1 MKCLKVEEYIK
12 RTSSV
17 EETTLLYQ
25 ELEKYTSSN
34 HGQHARQMYDRILRA
49 CNHQLGLGSCHFDHI
64 SELVRLVEL
73 ALHAFYKSA
82 EIVPQSGPLY
92 MEKILFHIVKNLVSL
107 ASHCMSRDLAGL
119 LYNKLSMVHQ
129 VGEDYTVLVR
139 SCFSVFWNAL
149 SAAKER
155 KLPCLK
161 ENLHLQLQAGS
172 FLLLL
177 DSEPAGPAFSKSS
190 AYMSD
195 AISVFNSTCSPLT
208 TEDAS
213 FLLKEIEAVF
223 NRALACSQTCKG
235 GVEKKAL
242 EMSRLYV
249 ISETML
255 LAVKSV
261 CKAGHHS
268 LAYTFLDEIE
278 KKILNCIGSQWI
290 PLVLG
295 RWGVKI
301 HSSLTAGKEGGQAF
315 TECARILRALSAE
328 VGHSE
333 CHAVLE
339 GCNLVIWAVGSGR
352 SKGLSGLEL
361 LALFS
366 FLEEHQEWLIK
377 MLNKNSE
384 YQAEGSKLRKSLYS
398 CLYHSFVFA
407 NGSMVTSQ
415 LEDSETLDRVL
426 LYCQATAGLL
436 MNELH
441 KLSNESLLNESVTAV
456 SNMACGMYK
465 KGLYEQAFTLVE
477 IVCRAVCKYFPS
489 QLSADRLKLPFM
501 LAVQTS
507 RRAGQLERALDW
519 VILWLKALGD
529 QITTHMA
536 EPVSFWVKIKGD
548 GALNNNE
555 DLRLR
560 TLRDGFGPDIP
571 EEKVMLC
578 LLDEELRAYKESTK
592 DMAQERYNTLCD
604 LLEICH
610 EESSYSHLRAVYL
623 CEMAQVV
630 CFQDFS
636 EQTDCMA
643 VDFTH
648 EALRLLDEEPET
660 PENADRLKD
669 DKAQALLWLYI
680 CTLEKNMQ
688 EAIESDRKRREL
700 QENTL
705 CVTDPV
711 GNNDFDY
718 ENKKKTQESAL
729 LYEGLNFNLNAEKK
743 LCQPLEQALTIWTDL
758 FKNQAMPGVRNTKQ
772 TCSSLSIAAA
782 LFRLIGKPLKALE
795 AYQLGIKFSH
805 ELADTRSYA
814 AALCQSAS
822 ILLDLGTPEL
832 ALAQIEEAE
841 KTLASETTD
850 DGPSALFMLV
860 VLLKAQYFYITG
872 QISEGVPYL
881 CQVLKE
887 VNNQKPSKSWYLL
900 RAQTLQALSSYLNLD
915 IVQLPQAQRSL
926 IVQHGISSPDSSLY
940 EALKLLCSLLVTLV
954 GKGLYG
960 NTSNNAEVHFIHQGD
975 NLVVK
980 WQLLSQLLSCSA
992 KLVAVRR
999 SSGAINDARL
1009 QCLEALKLA
1018 IKLQALNHCVELL
1031 VVKAELELMQ
1041 GEAEES
1047 RSNLDFVKTI
1057 LEQDTDL
1064 SDQVKR
1070 TDVKIKPRKG
1080 RPAQR
1085 PQSPVPFMEDNLKE
1099 DDLKDFLK
1107 TRWTVK
1113 EVVLKSVGSSPPL
1126 KAPTL
1131 RWLSSLSH
1139 ELGCQLPCCSEPCLG
1154 HASARWAATRAD
1166 LSIQLDPN
1174 NLSIPSKL
1182 HWAALVRCKN
1192 VTRQLQ
1198 EKLAQLFPDPA
1209 RSSSKPSL
1217 MQDVEGR
1224 VYLSMAQTEL
1234 QAKANKVCGLWK
1246 ILEAAFAFLDSTVS
1260 PDLRPV
1266 RAHLMATKA
1275 MASLMVLAAKKGCR
1289 PEELFSNTWV
1299 WNTPKEH
1306 KGIKSEQKSA
1316 PPSKIKKPKAS
1327 LKQPDIAEQKQESK
1341 KVNAVKPKIQVTS
1354 SSTKGKVHVPMTP
1367 VTAKSKTASGV
1378 FDFNTAVPTL
1388 AFTPVQKV
1396 KCPAS
1401 VQKLPRAPA
1410 KVQFQVYEEVSDKV
1424 PPVPAAPKRTRKARY
1439 KVEFS
1444 DESDS
1449 EAAPQAQCK
1458 GPDEVPKKQS
1468 SRRANAKKTVNPPA
1482 EKAAP
1487 KRQSNAKRNVTVPSL
1502 TSSEDEA
1509 LLCKPAASGRR
1520 GRSRKQPSKTE
1531 DTLEEPDSMR
1541 TIVEETGE
1549 VLDISIEQLRTS
1561 DAEEEG
1567 NAAAS
1572 KDNFDCEALR
1582 RDIFCFGKE
1591 GVFEKRHIDHLI
1603 QELPTSISHTDNGP
1617 DDLSFEDVQSLLR
1630 SALLTLQHFPCPIVY
1645 SNLCALLALTTGQS
1659 DPISTA
1665 LLHAQSLGVTNRHRT
1680 IRHIYN
1686 SRHKLKKA
1694 SSDLTEQMEALTV
1707 NEPSGTAS
1715 FTSTEQM
1722 LSQMEEIFSF
1732 PTADLGSF
1740 PQNLCQEFIEQIQ
1753 QLPAGVTVC
1762 LMSVLGVKPGE
1773 MGESIMLSRLEKD
1786 SAPITLHI
1794 STSRQQLNIRC
1805 LVEEMENILA
1815 EQNVVSCVLD
1825 KAKWWDG
1832 RRALD
1837 CRVQQLL
1844 KEMESLLGCWKSLF
1858 LPPSLDPGLSKQ
1870 AKELSKALLKRGV
1883 TVSEEM
1889 LKVVLSASLS
1899 LSEEDLRRFGSGFAP
1914 NWDTDCDHLFHK
1926 AASQLSERND
1936 TRGHVVLILD
1946 KYLQKL
1952 PWESMSFLKSRSVSR
1967 MPSLHS
1973 LIRLNLQR
1981 EMDSSILKSGVDLQ
1995 KVFYVLDPDANL
2007 KNAQEHFKEWFASK
2021 PDWQGVCGVAPESR
2035 QLEEAVSSKDLY
2047 IYVGHGAGVRF
2058 LDSQAVLKQQMRAA
2072 SLLFGCSS
2080 AALAVRGNQEGQGI
2094 ILNYLI
2100 SGCPFILGNLWDVT
2114 DRDMDRFTKVLLE
2127 SWFCAGPGAP
2137 LLEFIDASRQATHL
2151 KYLNGAAPVVYG
2163 LPINLQ

>member
-17 EETTLLYQ
+17 EETTLFFSNEGPY
-25 ELEKYTSSN
+25 N
-34 HGQHARQMYDRILRA
+34 HGQHARQLYDRILRA
-49 CNHQLGLGSCHFDHI
+49 CNHQLGLGSCYFNHI

-107 ASHCMSRDLAGL
+107 GSHSLCRDLAGL
-119 LYNKLSMVHQ
+119 LYNKLSLVHQ

-155 KLPCLK
+155 KLPCPK

-213 FLLKEIEAVF
+213 FLLKEMEAVF

-255 LAVKSV
+255 LVVKSV

-377 MLNKNSE
+377 MLNKVSATWQ
-384 YQAEGSKLRKSLYS
+384 QAAKVPLLVPLPQLRVCQWEHGHITGNLLDFLKWQKL
-398 CLYHSFVFA
+398 
-407 NGSMVTSQ
+407 
-415 LEDSETLDRVL
+415 
-426 LYCQATAGLL
+426 
-436 MNELH
+436 
-441 KLSNESLLNESVTAV
+441 TAV

-489 QLSADRLKLPFM
+489 QLSADRVK
-501 LAVQTS
+501 
-507 RRAGQLERALDW
+507 RALDW

-688 EAIESDRKRREL
+688 EVIHSFWMSSWHIL
-700 QENTL
+700 T
-705 CVTDPV
+705 
-711 GNNDFDY
+711 F
-718 ENKKKTQESAL
+718 
-729 LYEGLNFNLNAEKK
+729 
-743 LCQPLEQALTIWTDL
+743 LEM
-758 FKNQAMPGVRNTKQ
+758 NV
-772 TCSSLSIAAA
+772 SL
-782 LFRLIGKPLKALE
+782 
-795 AYQLGIKFSH
+795 
-805 ELADTRSYA
+805 
-814 AALCQSAS
+814 
-822 ILLDLGTPEL
+822 
-832 ALAQIEEAE
+832 
-841 KTLASETTD
+841 
-850 DGPSALFMLV
+850 
-860 VLLKAQYFYITG
+860 
-872 QISEGVPYL
+872 ISEGVPYL

-1018 IKLQALNHCVELL
+1018 IKLQALNQYLL
-1031 VVKAELELMQ
+1031 VVKSELELMQ

-1057 LEQDTDL
+1057 LEQDTV
-1064 SDQVKR
+1064 SVKVPH
-1070 TDVKIKPRKG
+1070 TPHQKDFSLATLPC

-1166 LSIQLDPN
+1166 LSIQLEPN

-1289 PEELFSNTWV
+1289 PEELFSNSWV

-1367 VTAKSKTASGV
+1367 VTAKSKS
-1378 FDFNTAVPTL
+1378 
-1388 AFTPVQKV
+1388 
-1396 KCPAS
+1396 
-1401 VQKLPRAPA
+1401 
-1410 KVQFQVYEEVSDKV
+1410 
-1424 PPVPAAPKRTRKARY
+1424 
-1439 KVEFS
+1439 VEFS

-1482 EKAAP
+1482 EKVAP

-1572 KDNFDCEALR
+1572 KDN
-1582 RDIFCFGKE
+1582 
-1591 GVFEKRHIDHLI
+1591 
-1603 QELPTSISHTDNGP
+1603 
-1617 DDLSFEDVQSLLR
+1617 DLSFEDVQSLLR

-1707 NEPSGTAS
+1707 NESSGTAS

-1740 PQNLCQEFIEQIQ
+1740 PQNLFQRIFTGLLLFCCSCT
-1753 QLPAGVTVC
+1753 GVTVC

-1794 STSRQQLNIRC
+1794 STSRQQVC
-1805 LVEEMENILA
+1805 LIYLA
-1815 EQNVVSCVLD
+1815 NNSLHNQ
-1825 KAKWWDG
+1825 K
-1832 RRALD
+1832 
-1837 CRVQQLL
+1837 QLW
-1844 KEMESLLGCWKSLF
+1844 EMESLLGCWKSLF

-1883 TVSEEM
+1883 SVSEEM
-1889 LKVVLSASLS
+1889 LKVCFSLLPCGS
-1899 LSEEDLRRFGSGFAP
+1899 YFGQGEFE
-1914 NWDTDCDHLFHK
+1914 HK
-1926 AASQLSERND
+1926 AGFMLLRHRTCLMLADLCVSQ
-1936 TRGHVVLILD
+1936 
-1946 KYLQKL
+1946 YLQKL

-2080 AALAVRGNQEGQGI
+2080 AALAVRGNQEGQVDGCD
-2094 ILNYLI
+2094 LNHKFSLCFL
-2100 SGCPFILGNLWDVT
+2100 SSPFILGNLWDVT